1 MRLFR
6 HSARLATIAALLVG
20 AGALA
25 AAISPA
31 ASAASKASTASA
43 AMQEGWVRC
52 AHLSPDAPAMDI
64 YMYQFGDPS
73 HPMILRHVS
82 YGGVSEYMAFSPGQY
97 TVAMRAAGASAASS
111 PVLVTSFM
119 VTARTAY
126 TVAGIGP
133 DPGLREEVLK
143 DQIMPPMGKALVR
156 VIQAS
161 LRDDAVTVRYGPD
174 VLAQQLAFG
183 SATPYMAV
191 SPGVQTVLFS
201 ASAGNTAMPVKLAA
215 DTVHTIVVLDGS
227 SGLKV
232 DVLTDAVGSNMMPM
246 GGVNTGFGGTAP
258 RPPADPAPWLLMI
271 ATGLLLAVAGLAC
284 LRRPR
289 HAAFLLKAVP
299 ERPAMLPSAR
309 PLAPRCESLTVRW
322 LMTRRRNPH
331 PSRWSLA
338 YANGG
343 GPIQVDGPP
352 CK

>member
-97 TVAMRAAGASAASS
+97 TVAMRAAGASASS
-111 PVLVTSFM
+111 PPVLVTSFM
-119 VTARTAY
+119 VAAQTAY

-133 DPGLREEVLK
+133 DPGLREEVLQ
-143 DQIMPPMGKALVR
+143 DQMMPPMGKAFVR

-161 LRDDAVTVRYGPD
+161 LKDNRVTVSYGPE

-183 SATPYMAV
+183 SATSYTAV
-191 SPGVQTVLFS
+191 SPGTHMVRFN
-201 ASAGNTAMPVKLAA
+201 ASGANASMPVKLAA

-232 DVLTDAVGSNMMPM
+232 DALTDAVGSNMMPM
-246 GGVNTGFGGTAP
+246 GGADTGFGGTAP
-258 RPPADPAPWLLMI
+258 RPPADPTPWLLTI
-271 ATGLLLAVAGLAC
+271 AAGSLLAAAGLVG

-289 HAAFLLKAVP
+289 RVAV
-299 ERPAMLPSAR
+299 
-309 PLAPRCESLTVRW
+309 
-322 LMTRRRNPH
+322 
-331 PSRWSLA
+331 
-338 YANGG
+338 
-343 GPIQVDGPP
+343 
-352 CK
+352 